1 MYHAWCVFFIH
12 NQFCGLLSAYQ
23 PTACQPHSLRRERW
37 GLTRYG
43 LKPGCGMRLKRE
55 MKRGW
60 VLIGGWCGSECDGV
74 FHQQLSIPAHPLV
87 PRPLVAVT
95 CVYHSRCVL
104 ASLISLMVL
113 ACLAKCGH
121 CVRRSESGMALEMM
135 SLQSSHLMQA

>member
-1 MYHAWCVFFIH
+1 MTV
-12 NQFCGLLSAYQ
+12 
-23 PTACQPHSLRRERW
+23 E
-37 GLTRYG
+37 
-43 LKPGCGMRLKRE
+43 RE

-60 VLIGGWCGSECDGV
+60 VLIGGWCGSECHGV

-121 CVRRSESGMALEMM
+121 CVRRSESGIALGMM
-135 SLQSSHLMQA
+135 SLQTSHLMQA